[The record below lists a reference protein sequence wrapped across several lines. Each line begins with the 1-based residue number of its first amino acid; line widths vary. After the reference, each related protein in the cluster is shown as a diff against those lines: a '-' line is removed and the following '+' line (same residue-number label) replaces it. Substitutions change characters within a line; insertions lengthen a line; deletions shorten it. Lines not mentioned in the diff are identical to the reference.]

1 MLKPCF
7 VNTGFS
13 TIAET
18 GKSHTAKGFQQFFNN
33 MWKTFSHFR
42 HTADF
47 WNFLLKFLHYFVHFV
62 LEGDVFSHLI
72 RDGLNGIKNCGM
84 VFSAENIARAFKG
97 QVCDVVYDVNRNL
110 SRRDDLL

>member
-18 GKSHTAKGFQQFFNN
+18 GKIHTAKDFQQFFNI

-62 LEGDVFSHLI
+62 LADSAALLESGRKIGYHTTHLA
-72 RDGLNGIKNCGM
+72 
-84 VFSAENIARAFKG
+84 VA
-97 QVCDVVYDVNRNL
+97 V
-110 SRRDDLL
+110 